1 MLYFNGKKVESMF
14 GQSQTGSVT
23 YSVSIIICKSIK
35 KKKNKK
41 NLHVCL
47 QVLKFKLSS
56 VIQTR
61 KQILAAVLKNIG
73 DLS

>member
-1 MLYFNGKKVESMF
+1 M
-14 GQSQTGSVT
+14 
-23 YSVSIIICKSIK
+23 
-35 KKKNKK
+35 NKK